1 MRGAYNEKD
10 RLAVMLAPGYEWS
23 TRDYIQAPLAFIIG
37 ALHALPQDTKGPEC
51 SSNATALRAKLLE
64 GFDYGDSEE
73 NEKEA
78 AYAYYK
84 AGSYLDEVGV

>member
-1 MRGAYNEKD
+1 MRGAFKKG
-10 RLAVMLAPGYEWS
+10 RQAVGLAPGYEWS

-64 GFDYGDSEE
+64 GFDYSESADA
-73 NEKEA
+73 EKES